1 MSNGVRELS
10 GTHQARIAIPAAMAS
25 ASTDDEIEGF
35 VVGNNITIKAARFIP
50 AAAVTANVTNFTIL
64 SLRNRKADASGT
76 ALPAS
81 RSWAATNSVAHVP
94 DALTL
99 SATAAD
105 LLASA
110 GDVITVQ
117 RLHTAAGVVVPAGVV
132 EVDYQQ
138 R

>member
-10 GTHQARIAIPAAMAS
+10 GTHQARITIPAAMAS
-25 ASTDDEIEGF
+25 ATTDDEIEGF
-35 VVGNNITIKAARFIP
+35 VAGNNIVIKAARFIP
-50 AAAVTANVTNFTIL
+50 AAAVTANGTNFTTL
-64 SLRNRKADASGT
+64 SLCNRKADASGS
-76 ALPAS
+76 AAPAS

-99 SATAAD
+99 SATASD
-105 LLASA
+105 LLAAA
-110 GDVITVQ
+110 GDVITVK
-117 RLHTAAGVVVPAGVV
+117 RVHSGTGVVVPAGVV